1 MGHLGLL
8 TAAQYTKAARQRQR
22 GHGERVPRRLRIAQS
37 AALAGLLNAFFMMS
51 ALPPRAL
58 ADDAERAAALR
69 VQGRQALDAGD
80 ATAAVAAYRDALH
93 FTPRDADLWNDLGL
107 AWNAAAQP
115 DSAQAS
121 FETSIRIAPKKA
133 EAHMNL
139 AVLLM
144 HRGVT
149 GRARSEFEQAVEAT
163 PRDPLPYWNYAAALI
178 DVGKPEQARQ
188 ELQRALAIDPDCGP
202 AHAEMG
208 RVEILAGHNT
218 TAVAR
223 FARAESLGV
232 ANPAMHANY
241 GLALLRA
248 GRPADAELQLERATR
263 EDSTRAATWNHLGVA
278 RLRQGHVQDAI
289 EPLRHAARLEPR
301 NDDVRFNLA
310 SVFMRLER
318 YHDAELVLRA
328 PRPVRADLLAAW
340 GMALRAQGR
349 ATEALPLL
357 REAAERAPRDP
368 AILVNYGVLLAET
381 GDVPAALDVWRRVLE
396 IDPNNATARDNL
408 AARGGT
414 VPAPAK

>member
-1 MGHLGLL
+1 
-8 TAAQYTKAARQRQR
+8 
-22 GHGERVPRRLRIAQS
+22 
-37 AALAGLLNAFFMMS
+37 
-51 ALPPRAL
+51 
-58 ADDAERAAALR
+58 
-69 VQGRQALDAGD
+69 
-80 ATAAVAAYRDALH
+80 
-93 FTPRDADLWNDLGL
+93 
-107 AWNAAAQP
+107 
-115 DSAQAS
+115 
-121 FETSIRIAPKKA
+121 
-133 EAHMNL
+133 MNL

-208 RVEILAGHNT
+208 RVEILADNNT

-263 EDSTRAATWNHLGVA
+263 EDSTRAATWNHLGWRGCA
-278 RLRQGHVQDAI
+278 RATSRMRSSRCAMRPGSNRATTTC
-289 EPLRHAARLEPR
+289 ASTWPR
-301 NDDVRFNLA
+301 CSCVSSA
-310 SVFMRLER
+310 TMMPS
-318 YHDAELVLRA
+318 
-328 PRPVRADLLAAW
+328 W
-340 GMALRAQGR
+340 CCALRGRCAPICSRPGGWRCAHRGAPPKPCRCCARPRSARR
-349 ATEALPLL
+349 AT
-357 REAAERAPRDP
+357 RRSSSTT
-368 AILVNYGVLLAET
+368 GVLLAET